1 MHTREVVFVRGP
13 EIVLLV
19 ILIALIVLAFRL
31 VRWIVRKA
39 KR

>member
-1 MHTREVVFVRGP
+1 MRGP

-19 ILIALIVLAFRL
+19 ILIALIVLGFRL
-31 VRWIVRKA
+31 VRWIMRKA